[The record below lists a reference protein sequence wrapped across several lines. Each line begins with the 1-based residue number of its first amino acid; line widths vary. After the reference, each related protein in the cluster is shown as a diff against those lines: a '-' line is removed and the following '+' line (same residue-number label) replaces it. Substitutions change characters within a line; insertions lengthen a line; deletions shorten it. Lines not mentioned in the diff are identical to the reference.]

1 MYGYDFA
8 NNDWRLASNNKQLRC
23 WRMNNN
29 INSVSKDLKSVHRHE
44 SLDECKVAI
53 VRATLHFQKV
63 TKEQKQKRVDNG
75 NEKVKT
81 AAGLTTKND
90 NSARAI
96 KLLTSLSEY
105 DVKICPN
112 VRFANW
118 RTFYENFFYSLFNL
132 AIFKNSATRSKVT
145 HISYTKG
152 DEVNPDEV

>member
-1 MYGYDFA
+1 M
-8 NNDWRLASNNKQLRC
+8 L
-23 WRMNNN
+23 MNQC
-29 INSVSKDLKSVHRHE
+29 IIILKSVHRHE
-44 SLDECKVAI
+44 ILHECKVAI

-112 VRFANW
+112 VRFAN
-118 RTFYENFFYSLFNL
+118 
-132 AIFKNSATRSKVT
+132 
-145 HISYTKG
+145 
-152 DEVNPDEV
+152 

>member
-23 WRMNNN
+23 WWMNNN

-96 KLLTSLSEY
+96 KLFAVTERIQGEYLSQ
-105 DVKICPN
+105 CA
-112 VRFANW
+112 FC
-118 RTFYENFFYSLFNL
+118 
-132 AIFKNSATRSKVT
+132 
-145 HISYTKG
+145 
-152 DEVNPDEV
+152 

>member
-1 MYGYDFA
+1 
-8 NNDWRLASNNKQLRC
+8 
-23 WRMNNN
+23 MNNN

-112 VRFANW
+112 VRFAN
-118 RTFYENFFYSLFNL
+118 
-132 AIFKNSATRSKVT
+132 
-145 HISYTKG
+145 
-152 DEVNPDEV
+152 

>member
-1 MYGYDFA
+1 MNKISAIFTIREYTCILKRGAIYRCNFA
-8 NNDWRLASNNKQLRC
+8 NYDCRQALNKQLRC
-23 WRMNNN
+23 WWMNNN

-96 KLLTSLSEY
+96 KLFAVTERIRRENLSQCAFCELK
-105 DVKICPN
+105 DVLRK
-112 VRFANW
+112 
-118 RTFYENFFYSLFNL
+118 LFL
-132 AIFKNSATRSKVT
+132 F
-145 HISYTKG
+145 
-152 DEVNPDEV
+152 PF